1 VIHAVPSDTVTD
13 VQPMPAAAT
22 MGLDSAALAER
33 FGMTRAGAR
42 PPLPAYVRDL
52 WSRRH
57 FIVNYT
63 SAANQVAYSNSFL
76 GQVWQVL
83 TPLLNAGV
91 YYLIFGLLLR
101 TSRGTH
107 NFIAFLVIG
116 IFVFTFMQHSII
128 NGSRAVTNNL
138 GIIRALYFPRAT
150 LPLGTTAIAFQ
161 QLLVSMVVML
171 PIVLL
176 TGERPAWRWLT
187 ILPVLLLESLFAL
200 GMAFFVARIGARI
213 PDTTSLLPFIIRTWL
228 YFSGVF
234 YNIEVFTKHHGHWLK
249 IALDVNPG
257 ATFIELA
264 RGALLAGHPTYAY
277 EWLAAVLWAVIGC
290 GAGLVY
296 FWMGEEEYGRV

>member
-1 VIHAVPSDTVTD
+1 VTD
-13 VQPMPAAAT
+13 VEQRPAAAIT
-22 MGLDSAALAER
+22 GPDAAALAER

-52 WSRRH
+52 WGRRH

-63 SAANQVAYSNSFL
+63 AAANAVAYSNSFL
-76 GQVWQVL
+76 GQLWQIL

-128 NGSRAVTNNL
+128 NGSHAVTKNL
-138 GIIRALYFPRAT
+138 GIIRALHFPRAT

-161 QLLVSMVVML
+161 QLLVSMVVMI

-176 TGERPAWRWLT
+176 TGERPALRW
-187 ILPVLLLESLFAL
+187 IGIIPVLMLESLFAL
-200 GMAFFVARIGARI
+200 GAALFVARIGARI
-213 PDTTSLLPFIIRTWL
+213 PDTTSLLPFVIRTWL

-234 YNIEVFTKHHGHWLK
+234 YNIEVFTRHHAHWVK
-249 IALDVNPG
+249 VALQVNPG

-277 EWLAAVLWAVIGC
+277 EWLAAVLWAVLTC
-290 GAGLVY
+290 LAGLVF
-296 FWMGEEEYGRV
+296 FWRGEEEYGRV